1 MRRSG
6 AATLAAALAL
16 GLPAGALAQSAGDD
30 QYRDPFAGDE
40 QGQGSGDGTDGSTG
54 GGSTGGSTQT
64 SPPPTATV
72 PAPNSVSAPVATTA
86 GELPRTGL
94 AAGVVTV
101 AGFLLLAAGFG
112 LRRTVRA

>member
-30 QYRDPFAGDE
+30 QYRDPFAGEE
-40 QGQGSGDGTDGSTG
+40 QEQSSGGGSTG
-54 GGSTGGSTQT
+54 GGSTGGSTQA

-72 PAPNSVSAPVATTA
+72 PAPNTVSAPVATTA